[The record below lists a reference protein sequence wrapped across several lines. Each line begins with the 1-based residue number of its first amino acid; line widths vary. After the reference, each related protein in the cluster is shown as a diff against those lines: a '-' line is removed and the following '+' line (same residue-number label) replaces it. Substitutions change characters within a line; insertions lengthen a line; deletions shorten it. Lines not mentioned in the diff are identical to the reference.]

1 MNLDMKDMR
10 HIAELAQL
18 DLPDTEA
25 DRALLQINEFFGLV
39 QQIQAVDTTGVLP
52 MTHPVELM
60 GELELRLRED
70 VVTEVVDRSALQ
82 EAAVEVRD
90 GLYVVPQVLE
100 QEPRG

>member
-25 DRALLQINEFFGLV
+25 GRALLQINEFFGLV
-39 QQIQAVDTTGVLP
+39 QQIQAVDTTGVSP
-52 MTHPVELM
+52 MTHPVELI

-82 EAAVEVRD
+82 EAAPEVRD
-90 GLYVVPQVLE
+90 GLYMVPQVLE
-100 QEPRG
+100 QESRG